1 MSDPRSRLVV
11 QVVTRQLGEVAGRLA
26 GAGLDCG
33 AGAGLHQLSSRSGLS
48 LQQSRTGLAVLLQLG
63 LVTARDT
70 PGYTVDT
77 EAVLGTLG
85 WPARHLTLTSSTQL

>member
-11 QVVTRQLGEVAGRLA
+11 QVVTRRLGEVAGRLA
-26 GAGLDCG
+26 GAGL
-33 AGAGLHQLSSRSGLS
+33 HQLSSKGGLS

-63 LVTARDT
+63 LITSQER
-70 PGYTVDT
+70 GYTVDT

-85 WPARHLTLTSSTQL
+85 WPARHQTLTSSNQL

>member
-11 QVVTRQLGEVAGRLA
+11 QVVTRRLGEVAGRLA

-33 AGAGLHQLSSRSGLS
+33 AGAGLHQLSSKGGLS

-63 LVTARDT
+63 LITSQER
-70 PGYTVDT
+70 GYTVDT

-85 WPARHLTLTSSTQL
+85 WPARHQTLTSSTQL